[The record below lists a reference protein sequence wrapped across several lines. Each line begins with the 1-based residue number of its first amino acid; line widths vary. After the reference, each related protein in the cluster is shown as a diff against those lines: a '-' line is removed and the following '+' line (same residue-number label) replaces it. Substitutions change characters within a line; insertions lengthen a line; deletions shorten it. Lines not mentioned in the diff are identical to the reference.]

1 VAISSSARGDREHCI
16 RITTARQKNQC
27 FCIIEGVGAGIGT
40 TSCVSTIAV
49 AARCARGSTLDQQR
63 MRHFIRIRK
72 NIDEI
77 WDFKLSDFFARAED

>member
-1 VAISSSARGDREHCI
+1 M
-16 RITTARQKNQC
+16 
-27 FCIIEGVGAGIGT
+27 EGVGAGIGT